1 MSIIENIQTYL
12 DDSKYVA
19 SVFVDPKKVFD
30 TVKSW
35 YTHYETGSYG
45 TTGVAKDWFISYLKG
60 RKQFIVINETSTTK
74 QILTGIPLGSVLGP
88 LFIFYSNTIFKT
100 YLTAD
105 DTSITQS
112 SKYFNVLAKQLNQ
125 DLSNISYW
133 LRANKLCLNMQK
145 TELTFCPN
153 NLKIDLYQDATLI
166 HTSWN

>member
-45 TTGVAKDWFISYLKG
+45 TTGIAKDWFISYLKG
-60 RKQFIVINETSTTK
+60 GKQFIVINETSTTK

-88 LFIFYSNTIFKT
+88 LFSFLFK
-100 YLTAD
+100 YNF
-105 DTSITQS
+105 Q
-112 SKYFNVLAKQLNQ
+112 
-125 DLSNISYW
+125 NISYCRW
-133 LRANKLCLNMQK
+133 YKHYAVK
-145 TELTFCPN
+145 
-153 NLKIDLYQDATLI
+153 
-166 HTSWN
+166 